1 MKYIP
6 IYLLLLFFMPMSVFS
21 QVKFETIQS
30 SKLEE
35 KREIK
40 IQLPEDYENNLDK
53 TYPLFIVLDG
63 DYMFDTVA
71 GSVKYYSY
79 WDDMPEAIVVG
90 VSQLNSRYDDSVY
103 SEQNSLPIDTGAN
116 FFEFIGLELVPY
128 IENKYRANKFRV
140 IVGHGETAN
149 FINYY
154 LLKPKPLFQSYIAI
168 SPELAPNMIDF
179 LPSTLEVLKSK
190 IFYYLAN
197 TNNDSGSIKKM
208 SQVLNKDIVA
218 IENPNLDYRFDAFE
232 GPSHYAVPTHAI
244 PNALEKMFKVYEPI
258 SKKEYKEIIL
268 ELEISP
274 VLYLQEK
281 YQNIEDVFG
290 ISKKIRINDYRAI
303 SSAIEKNET
312 YEYYEELSKMARK
325 DYPDTLLG
333 EFYMARFYEE
343 TGEPKRAMKTYQAAY
358 SLDEIAG
365 VTVDD
370 MQDRAALIK
379 EDFGY

>member
-1 MKYIP
+1 
-6 IYLLLLFFMPMSVFS
+6 MPMSAFS

-40 IQLPEDYENNLDK
+40 IQLPEDYENNIDK

-103 SEQNSLPIDTGAN
+103 SEQNSLPIDTGAD

-179 LPSTLEVLKSK
+179 LPSTLEVVKSK
-190 IFYYLAN
+190 VFYYLAN
-197 TNNDSGSIKKM
+197 TNNDSGSIKKC
-208 SQVLNKDIVA
+208 
-218 IENPNLDYRFDAFE
+218 
-232 GPSHYAVPTHAI
+232 
-244 PNALEKMFKVYEPI
+244 
-258 SKKEYKEIIL
+258 
-268 ELEISP
+268 
-274 VLYLQEK
+274 
-281 YQNIEDVFG
+281 
-290 ISKKIRINDYRAI
+290 
-303 SSAIEKNET
+303 
-312 YEYYEELSKMARK
+312 RK
-325 DYPDTLLG
+325 
-333 EFYMARFYEE
+333 F
-343 TGEPKRAMKTYQAAY
+343 
-358 SLDEIAG
+358 
-365 VTVDD
+365 
-370 MQDRAALIK
+370 
-379 EDFGY
+379 